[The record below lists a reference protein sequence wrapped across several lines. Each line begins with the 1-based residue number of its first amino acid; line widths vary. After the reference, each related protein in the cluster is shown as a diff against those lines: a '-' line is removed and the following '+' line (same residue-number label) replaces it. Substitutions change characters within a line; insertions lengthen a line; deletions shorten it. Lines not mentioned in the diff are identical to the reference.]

1 MEIEKELI
9 SIDRC
14 LSHRPGIIP
23 YVEFNGVDSSIFN
36 VDMGSPNGNFG
47 QYVCDF
53 TFREGFYSSENSVGI
68 SLLKSSEKSRLR
80 YLDVIRRYNY
90 CQEQIRNGVYVKKWQ
105 TEEVISITT
114 TCEPFSDNS
123 NVTTKLITKWK
134 PINLCDTTLGM
145 YDFTPVNVDDFT
157 KIGDMYTYT
166 GNENI
171 PEDEYILIIPNYEKV
186 MLYEN
191 LWNTWWESGGMD
203 ANTAKDRA
211 FGGIYSLISSEYQ
224 TGYFIF
230 CRDIDRFV
238 IGRVATPCS
247 ITGSLVPNF
256 VYYTEI
262 FDRKA
267 WFTAHSGVTMDAINK
282 PNGKTDYIIDEWE
295 KRGGGDFYDFLNT
308 ITIVYPVYTNN
319 IIEGVYFNYSPP
331 KITIDTVILNE
342 IGEEW
347 MYTPYEFSLIDSS
360 PSGMVEPYTVEL
372 NTTYGSALTP
382 SFIAFEDGSNF
393 VESKLETLESN
404 KTVQVSDSIRGVFD
418 EFETDGQLFSVTYCT
433 GTVETVRTYTSGY
446 DITYVNVMIDG
457 AISVISGTSC
467 VHVEMIDE
475 TNGNP
480 PSNTYDMLFG
490 VNAIEEST
498 TTSKPTITNK
508 NDASGRTIQVLA
520 TWDETTVTTYEWWG
534 ANEIDDSLPCG
545 DGEDIKPSERKY
557 RNATIVSC
565 APYVIGSYIP
575 GDTFYIMARYR
586 NGRYGQSNILSN
598 NGTVYSLSIP
608 YVIYERLNS
617 STFDDGSVVYDTV
630 IDTTDSVDGNTIIIE
645 YALGVTD
652 GKDINTSGIHY
663 REEFPITKNKKEIVP
678 IDGVYMGELYYDYLD
693 MDAVSTYVYSS
704 EYGKSRMVR
713 KAALTGMEV
722 GSIWTESGAVKT
734 MLFTKDSS
742 ESLQNEPK
750 FKIEMSFNR
759 GNAAAWEK
767 HFKLSECNTMEDLE
781 KYGNNYFNL

>member
-23 YVEFNGVDSSIFN
+23 YVQFNGVDSSIFN

-53 TFREGFYSSENSVGI
+53 TFREGFYNSENSVGI
-68 SLLKSSEKSRLR
+68 NLLKSSERSRLR
-80 YLDVIRRYNY
+80 YLDVMRRYNY
-90 CQEQIRNGVYVKKWQ
+90 CQEQIRNGIYAKKWQ

-123 NVTTKLITKWK
+123 DVTTKLITKWK

-166 GNENI
+166 GNKNI
-171 PEDEYILIIPNYEKV
+171 PEDEYILIIPNYERV

-211 FGGIYSLISSEYQ
+211 FGGIYSLISSDYQ

-238 IGRVATPCS
+238 IGRVATPCG

-267 WFTAHSGVTMDAINK
+267 WFTEHSGVTMDAINK
-282 PNGKTDYIIDEWE
+282 PNGKTEYIIDEWE
-295 KRGGGDFYDFLNT
+295 KRGGGDFYNFLNT
-308 ITIVYPVYTNN
+308 ITIVFPVYANN
-319 IIEGVYFNYSPP
+319 IIEGTYFNYSPP
-331 KITIDTVILNE
+331 KLTIDTVILNE

-347 MYTPYEFSLIDSS
+347 MYTPYEYSLIDSA
-360 PSGMVEPYTVEL
+360 PSGMVKPYTVEL
-372 NTTYGSALTP
+372 NVTYGSALTP
-382 SFIAFEDGSNF
+382 SFVTFEDGSNF

-404 KTVQVSDSIRGVFD
+404 RTVQVTDSIRGVFD
-418 EFETDGQLFSVTYCT
+418 EFETDGQLFAVTYCT
-433 GTVETVRTYTSGY
+433 GTVDTVRTYTSGY
-446 DITYVNVMIDG
+446 NITYVNVMMDG
-457 AISVISGTSC
+457 SISVISGTSC
-467 VHVEMIDE
+467 VHVEMINE

-480 PSNTYDMLFG
+480 PPNTYDMLFG

-498 TTSKPTITNK
+498 TTSKPSITIK
-508 NDASGRTIQVLA
+508 NDASGRPIQVLA
-520 TWDETTVTTYEWWG
+520 TWNETTVTTYEWWG
-534 ANEIDDSLPCG
+534 ADEIDDSLPCG

-565 APYVIGSYIP
+565 APYVIGSYVP
-575 GDTFYIMARYR
+575 GNTFYILARYR

-598 NGTVYSLSIP
+598 DGTVYSLSMP

-617 STFDDGSVVYDTV
+617 TTFDDGSVVYDTV
-630 IDTTDSVDGNTIIIE
+630 IDVTDSVDGNTRIIE
-645 YALGVTD
+645 YALGLTD
-652 GKDINTSGIHY
+652 GKDINASGIHY
-663 REEFPITKNKKEIVP
+663 REEFPIIKNKKEIVP
-678 IDGVYMGELYYDYLD
+678 IDGVYMGELYCDYLD

-704 EYGKSRMVR
+704 EYGKSRMAR

-750 FKIEMSFNR
+750 FNIEMSFNR

>member
-9 SIDRC
+9 SVDKC

-23 YVEFNGVDSSIFN
+23 YVEFNGVNSSIFN
-36 VDMGSPNGNFG
+36 VDMGSSNGNFG

-53 TFREGFYSSENSVGI
+53 TFREGYYSASNSIGVNVLR
-68 SLLKSSEKSRLR
+68 SREKSRLR
-80 YLDVIRRYNY
+80 YLDVIRWYNY
-90 CQEQIRNGVYVKKWQ
+90 SQEQIRNGIYAKKWE
-105 TEEVISITT
+105 TEEVVSVST
-114 TCEPFSDNS
+114 TCGPFEDDVATDVSI
-123 NVTTKLITKWK
+123 VPKWK
-134 PINLCDTTLGM
+134 PVDICNTDLGM
-145 YDFTPVNVDDFT
+145 YDFTPVNINDFIKT
-157 KIGDMYTYT
+157 GDMYAYD
-166 GNENI
+166 GNGDI
-171 PEDEYILIIPNYEKV
+171 PEDEYILMIPNYEEV
-186 MLYEN
+186 MYYD
-191 LWNTWWESGGMD
+191 TKWESWWGDSGVD
-203 ANTAKDRA
+203 ANTAKDKA
-211 FGGIYSLISSEYQ
+211 FGGIYSLISSEYK
-224 TGYFIF
+224 TNHFIF
-230 CRDIDRFV
+230 CRDMDRFV
-238 IGRVATPCS
+238 IGRVATPCD
-247 ITGSLVPNF
+247 ITGSKVPNF

-262 FDRKA
+262 FDRKM
-267 WFTAHSGVTMDAINK
+267 WFVENSAATMNAISN
-282 PNGKTDYIIDEWE
+282 PDTKTEYIIEEWNN
-295 KRGGGDFYDFLNT
+295 RGGGDFYDFLNT
-308 ITIVYPVYTNN
+308 ITIIYPVYINN
-319 IIEGVYFNYSPP
+319 IVEGIYFNYSPP
-331 KITIDTVILNE
+331 IIDINTVIVNE
-342 IGEEW
+342 VGEEW
-347 MYTPYEFSLIDSS
+347 MYVPYEFSLINSV
-360 PSGMVEPYTVEL
+360 PYGMVKPYSVDL
-372 NTTYGSALTP
+372 NEMHGSTLTP
-382 SFIAFEDGSNF
+382 SFITFEDGSNF

-433 GTVETVRTYTSGY
+433 GTVNTVRTYTSGY
-446 DITYVNVMIDG
+446 NITYVNVMMNG

-490 VNAIEEST
+490 VNAIDEST
-498 TTSKPTITNK
+498 TASKPSITLK
-508 NDASGRTIQVLA
+508 KDASGRTIQVLA
-520 TWDETTVTTYEWWG
+520 TWNETTVTTYEWWG

-565 APYVIGSYIP
+565 APYVIGSYVP
-575 GDTFYIMARYR
+575 GNTFYIMARYR

-598 NGTVYSLSIP
+598 DGTVYSLSIP
-608 YVIYERLNS
+608 YIIYERLNTT
-617 STFDDGSVVYDTV
+617 TFDDGSVVYDTV
-630 IDTTDSVDGNTIIIE
+630 IDTTDSVDGNTRIIE
-645 YALGVTD
+645 YALGVTE

-663 REEFPITKNKKEIVP
+663 REEFPIIKNKKEIVP

-713 KAALTGMEV
+713 KAVLTGMEV

>member
-53 TFREGFYSSENSVGI
+53 TFREGFYSSENSAGI

-90 CQEQIRNGVYVKKWQ
+90 CQEQIRNGVYAKKWQ
-105 TEEVISITT
+105 TEEVVSITT

-123 NVTTKLITKWK
+123 DVTTKLITKWK

-171 PEDEYILIIPNYEKV
+171 SEDEYILIIPNYEKV

-203 ANTAKDRA
+203 ANIAKDRA

-308 ITIVYPVYTNN
+308 ITIVYPVYANN

-360 PSGMVEPYTVEL
+360 PSGMVKPYTVEL

-382 SFIAFEDGSNF
+382 SFVTFEDGSNF

-418 EFETDGQLFSVTYCT
+418 EFDTDGQLFSVTYCT

-490 VNAIEEST
+490 VNAIKEST

-520 TWDETTVTTYEWWG
+520 TWDETTITTYEWWG

-557 RNATIVSC
+557 RNATTVSC
-565 APYVIGSYIP
+565 APYVIGSYVP

-608 YVIYERLNS
+608 YVIYERVNS

-630 IDTTDSVDGNTIIIE
+630 IDATDSVDGNTIIIE

-722 GSIWTESGAVKT
+722 GSMWTESGAVKT